1 MGDKQIA
8 NTMMVT
14 FKIKYKDLILK
25 DYIRY
30 TLGDLILF
38 SRQAFSVLPRLIPKV
53 DSHDPNTL
61 ASQENDVFYLKKFL
75 KGKGK
80 EVQLSFQKTKILL
93 IK

>member
-1 MGDKQIA
+1 MI
-8 NTMMVT
+8 T

-25 DYIRY
+25 DYIHY

-61 ASQENDVFYLKKFL
+61 ASQENDVFYTLRKVQKA
-75 KGKGK
+75 K
-80 EVQLSFQKTKILL
+80 ERRFSSPFRKQRFCQ
-93 IK
+93 